1 MIDLLIAGS
10 GPVGLVTAIHAA
22 EAGLEVVVIDPR
34 TGVVDKAC
42 GEGLMPQ
49 AIEHLKQIK
58 VDPPGRDLM
67 GIKYISGSKTATANF
82 LERPG
87 RGVRRTTLSDHLR
100 QRAAEL
106 NIVLIEGRVTDIEQ
120 NNGWIEAAGIKS
132 RYLVGADGLHS
143 TVRTSLNLDLQPK
156 KKVSHR
162 YGIRQHFVIEP
173 WSDYVEVYWLPH
185 VELYVTPVDDKTVG
199 IAILG
204 SDNLNFWEIVG
215 LLPDLER
222 RLRASEPASK
232 LRGAGP
238 LRQNV
243 KARTSGRAMLVGD
256 AAGYVDALTGEGM
269 RVGFE
274 EGFAAVQSIIENF
287 PSTYEANWNRI
298 TRSYRILAGGLLWA
312 SSNRVIRPLITPTAA
327 ALPPVFRRIVNT
339 LG

>member
-22 EAGLEVVVIDPR
+22 EAGLEVTVIDPR
-34 TGVVDKAC
+34 SGAVDKAC

-49 AIEHLKQIK
+49 AIDHLQQIK
-58 VDPPGRDLM
+58 VNPPGREFK
-67 GIKYISGSKTATANF
+67 GIRYISRSKTATAEF
-82 LERPG
+82 FGQPG
-87 RGVRRTTLSDHLR
+87 RGVRRTTLSEHLR
-100 QRAAEL
+100 QRASDL
-106 NIVLIEGRVTDIEQ
+106 NIVLLEGRVTDIEQ
-120 NNGWIEAAGIKS
+120 NDSWVKAAGIHS
-132 RYLVGADGLHS
+132 RYLIGADGLHS
-143 TVRTSLNLDLQPK
+143 TVRTSLKLDSQPK
-156 KKVSHR
+156 KKAIHR
-162 YGIRQHFVIEP
+162 YGLRQHFAIEP

-185 VELYVTPVDDKTVG
+185 AELYVTPVDDTTVG

-204 SDNLNFWEIVG
+204 SGNLNFWEIVRE
-215 LLPDLER
+215 LPDLER
-222 RLRASEPASK
+222 RLRDAEPSSK

-243 KARTSGRAMLVGD
+243 KTRTSGRSMLVGD

-274 EGFAAVQSIIENF
+274 EGRAAVQSIISNS
-287 PSTYEANWNRI
+287 PSDYEADWNHI

-312 SSNRVIRPLITPTAA
+312 SSNRVLRPLITPAA
-327 ALPPVFRRIVNT
+327 STLPSVFRKIVNT

>member
-22 EAGLEVVVIDPR
+22 EAGLEVAVIDPR
-34 TGVVDKAC
+34 VGAVDKAC

-49 AIEHLKQIK
+49 AIDHLQRIK
-58 VDPPGRDLM
+58 VSPPGRDFL
-67 GIKYISGSKTATANF
+67 GIKYISGSTTATANF
-82 LERPG
+82 SDKPG

-100 QRAAEL
+100 QRASEL
-106 NIVLIEGRVTDIEQ
+106 NISFIEGRVTNIEQ
-120 NNGWIEAAGIKS
+120 TGDLVKAAGIQA

-143 TVRTSLNLDLQPK
+143 TVRTSLKLDLKSK
-156 KKVSHR
+156 KEARQR
-162 YGIRQHFVIEP
+162 YGLRQHFAIEP
-173 WSDYVEVYWLPH
+173 WSNYVEVYWLPSA
-185 VELYVTPVDDKTVG
+185 ELYVTPVDDKTVG

-204 SDNLNFWEIVG
+204 SNNLNFWEIVG
-215 LLPDLER
+215 QLPELEK
-222 RLRASEPASK
+222 RLSAAESASK

-274 EGFAAVQSIIENF
+274 EGRAAVQSIVSN
-287 PSTYEANWNRI
+287 SLSDYETEWNQI
-298 TRSYRILAGGLLWA
+298 TRSYRVLAGGLLWA
-312 SSNRVIRPLITPTAA
+312 SSNRVIRPMITPAA
-327 ALPPVFRRIVNT
+327 SALPFVFRKIVNT